1 MASPITTIMVALTLK
16 DQFSAALGNSGNSV
30 DKFETKLKGL
40 KGTVGAVGRGMNGL
54 GGEMEKWGRRTT
66 LAVGGGMVL
75 GLKDAAEQAIDVE
88 HELANIANT
97 AGVGQMKFKSTMAEW
112 KTGLIST
119 SKATNQTQAD
129 LLRGFGALVSKGLDP
144 RVAMTMTRS
153 IGHAATATGADVE
166 ELGRSIYSVYDNLK
180 VPVGDVDRALEMM
193 ASAGNE
199 GAFELRDMALYF
211 PQLTASAAQLGV
223 KGTKG
228 VASLGA
234 ALQIALKGA
243 GDPAEAAN
251 NLKNFLAKLSAP
263 ETAKAFKKFGVN
275 YSAEMKKA
283 IASGDPVMYFAQLT
297 QKVTKGDRMKLGQL
311 FSDMQVQN
319 FLAPMLANMQEYQRI
334 RNQASNSKGLLKQ
347 EEVNMMTT
355 ASEQLKRM
363 DINMQAT
370 LQSSS
375 LLGVSVDTLTEK
387 LSKLSDDGLGKIEIG
402 AAVLGVA
409 GSAWGT
415 GKVLK
420 WGAGKLAGKSAGGPA
435 AEKVKETLGKVAGV
449 TPVEVTNWPTGFGSG
464 VGENPDVP
472 DAAKD
477 AAGSLWQQFKALG
490 KTNLKWIPAMGAGAV
505 ATSAAAVAGA
515 GAAGYAGGTMLYKHA
530 IEGTTFSDDIGEGVA
545 RFLATFGNKEARQT
559 LNVMVPGSAPA
570 ATPSGAAPSQPATLA
585 PGSLNNKVSGVIEV
599 KIEMPQGINASRITA
614 TQPAGQGLQIK
625 TPRVGTYMGGTG

>member
-1 MASPITTIMVALTLK
+1 
-16 DQFSAALGNSGNSV
+16 
-30 DKFETKLKGL
+30 
-40 KGTVGAVGRGMNGL
+40 
-54 GGEMEKWGRRTT
+54 
-66 LAVGGGMVL
+66 
-75 GLKDAAEQAIDVE
+75 
-88 HELANIANT
+88 
-97 AGVGQMKFKSTMAEW
+97 
-112 KTGLIST
+112 
-119 SKATNQTQAD
+119 
-129 LLRGFGALVSKGLDP
+129 
-144 RVAMTMTRS
+144 
-153 IGHAATATGADVE
+153 
-166 ELGRSIYSVYDNLK
+166 
-180 VPVGDVDRALEMM
+180 
-193 ASAGNE
+193 
-199 GAFELRDMALYF
+199 
-211 PQLTASAAQLGV
+211 
-223 KGTKG
+223 
-228 VASLGA
+228 
-234 ALQIALKGA
+234 
-243 GDPAEAAN
+243 
-251 NLKNFLAKLSAP
+251 
-263 ETAKAFKKFGVN
+263 
-275 YSAEMKKA
+275 MKKA

-435 AEKVKETLGKVAGV
+435 AEKKVKETLGKVAGV

-477 AAGSLWQQFKALG
+477 AAGSLWQQFKALAKPILSG
-490 KTNLKWIPAMGAGAV
+490 FLPWAQRGSDVCRCGCRRGCCRLRRRNHAV
-505 ATSAAAVAGA
+505 QTRHRGHDV
-515 GAAGYAGGTMLYKHA
+515 
-530 IEGTTFSDDIGEGVA
+530 
-545 RFLATFGNKEARQT
+545 FG
-559 LNVMVPGSAPA
+559 
-570 ATPSGAAPSQPATLA
+570 
-585 PGSLNNKVSGVIEV
+585 
-599 KIEMPQGINASRITA
+599 
-614 TQPAGQGLQIK
+614 
-625 TPRVGTYMGGTG
+625 